1 LWGVA
6 LGANFHRVALLA
18 QGASFALLYH
28 TSCQIGS
35 LATYETCPHIT
46 ERTLSDHTF
55 TRSSSANDRVVAS
68 KEAAAKF
75 MWTVAVD
82 CDRPHKF
89 GGGFFASGRSANREN
104 FSYKVSR

>member
-1 LWGVA
+1 M
-6 LGANFHRVALLA
+6 
-18 QGASFALLYH
+18 LYH

-68 KEAAAKF
+68 KEAAPKF
-75 MWTVAVD
+75 MWRGGVD
-82 CDRPHKF
+82 WNP
-89 GGGFFASGRSANREN
+89 AN
-104 FSYKVSR
+104 KIG

>member
-1 LWGVA
+1 M
-6 LGANFHRVALLA
+6 
-18 QGASFALLYH
+18 LYH

-68 KEAAAKF
+68 KEAAAQIFLAGAGDSK
-75 MWTVAVD
+75 
-82 CDRPHKF
+82 PHPKIW
-89 GGGFFASGRSANREN
+89 GGG
-104 FSYKVSR
+104 VWC